1 MIQSPSL
8 SVKIQIIGRKV
19 CLRCKGRTL
28 QLWKQL
34 ICWHHPAIFCL
45 CGLYEH
51 SYNREFGIFSNCLSS
66 WFDPKAVTKS
76 ANDRHV
82 LADEKWFTKCC
93 LILRT
98 FFSHQESTHHLC
110 MIVTFKLNRCG
121 FFLNGVVKFQGLW
134 WNYEFDCQAIK
145 IGWTDKKCIFKLLL
159 GECSVGSASTAA
171 FLINKVK

>member
-1 MIQSPSL
+1 M
-8 SVKIQIIGRKV
+8 KIQIIGRKV
-19 CLRCKGRTL
+19 CLRWKGRTL
-28 QLWKQL
+28 KLWKQL

-98 FFSHQESTHHLC
+98 FFLIKSRPTIYVWSWPSNL
-110 MIVTFKLNRCG
+110 IYIIAAV
-121 FFLNGVVKFQGLW
+121 FLDGVVKFQGLW